1 MRTNES
7 SIRSGYVELAGYE
20 MAGQTSDIL
29 NVSYLDVLNS
39 VLESAASKLE
49 VGGIKVAFVEI
60 KTQQER
66 AQLQMN

>member
-1 MRTNES
+1 
-7 SIRSGYVELAGYE
+7 